1 MSKLF
6 SALLTDV
13 LEHLKTPEA
22 AAALEM
28 YIVRPIL
35 KILYPYILGI
45 MFLWVIM
52 FVCVVLILL
61 ILVRGLAK

>member
-35 KILYPYILGI
+35 KILYPYILAI

>member
-22 AAALEM
+22 SAALEM

>member
-22 AAALEM
+22 QAALEM

-35 KILYPYILGI
+35 KIVYPYILGI
-45 MFLWVIM
+45 AFLWVIM

-61 ILVRGLAK
+61 ILVKGLVK